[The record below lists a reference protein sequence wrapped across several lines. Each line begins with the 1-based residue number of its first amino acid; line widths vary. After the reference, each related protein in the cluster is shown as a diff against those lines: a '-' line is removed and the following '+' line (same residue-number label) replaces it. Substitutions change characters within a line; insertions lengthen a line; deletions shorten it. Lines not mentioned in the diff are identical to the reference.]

1 MQRVSITGG
10 KYIKY
15 LVLAAIVLPLIFIAE
30 VAYVE
35 RQPVKIINQ
44 EQTKEVA
51 KLRAEAKTA
60 WLSSQAAYVRGLAN
74 SSIVTADLETAL
86 TDFQNF
92 LTAKTGFMAL
102 GYAGTDGK
110 VEIDTSGA
118 RGKDISGHNYFT
130 EAVAGR
136 EFTGQVSGT
145 DWLLSE
151 DVTILAL
158 PVSQHGTVTGVVYGV
173 IRQETIDTML
183 AKLVPGTM
191 AEPRPV
197 DRWLMWLGVVYLVG
211 IIPLLLL
218 VYLLYR
224 QQPPVMPKRA
234 HKHTP
239 AAGNYIT
246 RTPDAATSVF
256 HRERPVLSREKERV
270 TAEKGFADDAAATT
284 PEAAIAIRK
293 IAEIVAAEQ
302 TPERSNDIPDR
313 YAKPAVKPAATT
325 PAAVIDRVLAVAAYN
340 KGRAVS
346 MNQPN
351 APVKREAVA
360 PVEPVSMPEF
370 KQQSVTVAPVV
381 SLPESLPA
389 EKTLPGQSSAPAL
402 PVYDTLTNTLTR
414 SAFEEKITALYG
426 QSDQGIVVL
435 SMDGM
440 KVINDFLNTSAG
452 DSLIKATADILIAV
466 SGSECTV
473 ARVDGDQFAALLTG
487 VSAIRLEEI
496 KKDIKY
502 FIDLHNLRE
511 PELPLSITV
520 GAAMAKQ
527 GESLSTVWQ
536 RAVRD
541 MESHKAVNRVEAR
554 RFIMWSIKRYRRNP

>member
-1 MQRVSITGG
+1 MERANMIGG
-10 KYIKY
+10 KYSKY

-74 SSIVTADLETAL
+74 SSIVTADLETAQA
-86 TDFQNF
+86 DFQSF
-92 LTAKTGFMAL
+92 LAAKTGFMAL

-110 VEIDTSGA
+110 VVLDTSGA
-118 RGKDISGHNYFT
+118 RGNDISGHNYFT

-151 DVTILAL
+151 DVTIIAL
-158 PVSQHGTVTGVVYGV
+158 PVSQHGAVTGVVYGV
-173 IRQETIDTML
+173 IRQEPMDTML
-183 AKLVPGTM
+183 AKLVPGTII
-191 AEPRPV
+191 EPRPV
-197 DRWLMWLGVVYLVG
+197 DRWLMWLGVVYLLG

-218 VYLLYR
+218 VYLLCR

-239 AAGNYIT
+239 AAGKYIT
-246 RTPDAATSVF
+246 RTPDAAISVF

-270 TAEKGFADDAAATT
+270 TAEKGFADDAVATT

-293 IAEIVAAEQ
+293 IAEIVAADQMHEQ
-302 TPERSNDIPDR
+302 PDTPDM

-340 KGRAVS
+340 KGRAAS
-346 MNQPN
+346 MSQPN
-351 APVKREAVA
+351 APAKRVAAA
-360 PVEPVSMPEF
+360 PVEPVPMPEL
-370 KQQSVTVAPVV
+370 KQQSVIIAPVV
-381 SLPESLPA
+381 SLPTSLPT
-389 EKTLPGQSSAPAL
+389 EKALPGQSSAPDL

-414 SAFEEKITALYG
+414 SAFEKKITAQYG
-426 QSDQGIVVL
+426 QSEQGIVVL
-435 SMDGM
+435 SIDGM

-452 DSLIKATADILIAV
+452 DRLIKAAADILIAV
-466 SGSECTV
+466 SGSEYTV
-473 ARVDGDQFAALLTG
+473 ARVDGDQFAALLTA
-487 VSAIRLEEI
+487 VSTDRLEEI

-520 GAAMAKQ
+520 GTAMAKH
-527 GESLSTVWQ
+527 GENWTAVWQ
-536 RAVRD
+536 RAARD

-554 RFIMWSIKRYRRNP
+554 RFIMWSMKRYRRKS